1 MSHSGPVLTLEAFD
15 VQSTAQTD
23 TELIAAQ
30 TGGKKIAVYQLYVTA
45 DAAVVVTFEGAGSA
59 IWKQFVGAG
68 GGSVVPYTGIAWFET
83 AAGEALTYTTDG
95 AVNVA
100 IAVKAAAV

>member
-1 MSHSGPVLTLEAFD
+1 MHSGPVLTLDAFD

-30 TGGKKIAVYQLYVTA
+30 TDGKKVAVYQLYVTA
-45 DAAVVVTFEGAGSA
+45 DAAVVVTFETGSTTV
-59 IWKQFVGAG
+59 WKQFVGAG

-83 AAGEALTYTTDG
+83 AKGEALTYTTSG

-100 IAVKAAAV
+100 VSVKAAAV